1 MAAKQLVA
9 VVLSDRGD
17 FSRGNR
23 RKVFKYEAY
32 HWGIIIFPENAD
44 LNGPV
49 CQTFEATDAAEID
62 PVTFRLNNPTMDWW
76 FRHREAVDIEDSP
89 QILGCIIVGQV
100 PEAVTNGE
108 LRDVFG
114 GITLPAKNTEPQQS
128 CVTWAVEAVRD
139 LQDRGWVE
147 DFELDE
153 FKDWA
158 LEYAD
163 ERMREPDSNEPKLKR
178 YSVEETKVLI

>member
-32 HWGIIIFPENAD
+32 HWGIIILPEQPD
-44 LNGPV
+44 HDGPV

-62 PVTFRLNNPTMDWW
+62 PVTFRLNNPAMVWW
-76 FRHREAVDIEDSP
+76 FRHRDAVDIETSP
-89 QILGCIIVGQV
+89 QILGCIIVGRV
-100 PEAVTNGE
+100 PEAVTDNE
-108 LRDVFG
+108 LRDVFER
-114 GITLPAKNTEPQQS
+114 ITLPAKNTEPQQS
-128 CVTWAVEAVRD
+128 CVTWAVDAIRD
-139 LQDRGWVE
+139 LQARCWID
-147 DFELDE
+147 DFELGQ

-158 LEYAD
+158 LGYAD
-163 ERMREPDSNEPKLKR
+163 ERMKGSESREPKLKK
-178 YSVEETKVLI
+178 YSVEEANR